1 MVAPRPMLPG
11 STVSAAMPRFAIHP
25 RDVVALA
32 KPGILFFALLTTAG
46 AMSLAPGVVEP
57 ATWLPLLLGTALIV
71 ASANSLNMYLERE
84 VDCHMARTKKRPL
97 PAGRMD
103 PMVAL
108 VFGLITVGIAVP
120 LLTFGVNALTG
131 MCGVVAFISYVMLYT
146 PMKQRTT
153 IATIVGSLPG
163 AMPALMGWT
172 AVTGRL
178 EWGGLVIFG
187 VLFFWQIPH
196 FHAISLFRSKE
207 YTRAGLKIL
216 PVETSPELTRL
227 AMVLYTAV
235 QVQISLLLYP
245 LGVAGLW
252 YMATAALLGGAY
264 FVYALVG
271 LRSGG
276 PKWARRFFLFS
287 IVYLPLLFGVMVLD
301 GLV

>member
-1 MVAPRPMLPG
+1 MSTAVAAPMR
-11 STVSAAMPRFAIHP
+11 VNP
-25 RDVVALA
+25 RDLVALA
-32 KPGILFFALLTTAG
+32 KPGILIFALMTTAG

-57 ATWLPLLLGTALIV
+57 SLWIPLFIGTALIV
-71 ASANSLNMYLERE
+71 ASANSLNMYLERDI
-84 VDCHMARTKKRPL
+84 DCHMARTKKRPL

-103 PMVAL
+103 PQVAL
-108 VFGLITVGIAVP
+108 VFGLINVAIAVP
-120 LLTFGVNALTG
+120 VLTFGVNALTG

-178 EWGGLVIFG
+178 DAGGLVIFG

-207 YTRAGLKIL
+207 YKKAGLKIL
-216 PVETSPELTRL
+216 PVESGPELTRV

-235 QVQISLLLYP
+235 QVQVSLMLYP
-245 LGVAGLW
+245 LGVAGKMYFL
-252 YMATAALLGGAY
+252 TAAILGGAY
-264 FVYALVG
+264 FLYSIIGVRNGNA
-271 LRSGG
+271 
-276 PKWARRFFLFS
+276 KWARRFFLFS
-287 IVYLPLLFGVMVLD
+287 IVYLPVLFIVMVVD
-301 GLV
+301 GIA

>member
-1 MVAPRPMLPG
+1 MSSATVATPG
-11 STVSAAMPRFAIHP
+11 ISP
-25 RDVVALA
+25 RDLVALA
-32 KPGILFFALLTTAG
+32 KPGILIFALMTTAG
-46 AMSLAPGVVEP
+46 AMSLAPGAVEP
-57 ATWLPLLLGTALIV
+57 SLWLPLFLGTGLIV
-71 ASANSLNMYLERE
+71 ASANALNMYLERDI
-84 VDCHMARTKKRPL
+84 DCHMSRTKQRPL

-103 PMVAL
+103 PRVAL
-108 VFGLITVGIAVP
+108 VFGLSTVAISVP

-131 MCGVVAFISYVMLYT
+131 LCGVIAFISYVMLYT

-178 EWGGLVIFG
+178 DAGGLVIFG

-207 YTRAGLKIL
+207 YTRAGLKVL

-235 QVQISLLLYP
+235 QVQLSLMLYP
-245 LGVAGLW
+245 LGVAGLS
-252 YMATAALLGGAY
+252 YMATASLLGAAY
-264 FVYALVG
+264 FIYSMVG
-271 LRSGG
+271 LRNGNAR
-276 PKWARRFFLFS
+276 WARRFFLFS
-287 IVYLPLLFGVMVLD
+287 IVYLPVLFTVMVID
-301 GLV
+301 GIA

>member
-1 MVAPRPMLPG
+1 MSATAITKTTIAPSDL
-11 STVSAAMPRFAIHP
+11 
-25 RDVVALA
+25 VALA
-32 KPGILFFALLTTAG
+32 KPGILIFSLMTTAG
-46 AMSLAPGVVEP
+46 AMSLAPGVVSP
-57 ATWLPLLLGTALIV
+57 STWIPLFLGTAMIV

-84 VDCHMARTKKRPL
+84 IDCHMARTRTRPL

-103 PMVAL
+103 PNVAL
-108 VFGLITVGIAVP
+108 VYGLALVAIAVP
-120 LLTFGVNALTG
+120 VLTFGVNALTG
-131 MCGVVAFISYVMLYT
+131 LCGVVAFISYVMLYT

-178 EWGGLVIFG
+178 DAGGLVIFG

-207 YTRAGLKIL
+207 YARAGLKIL
-216 PVETSPELTRL
+216 PVESGVEVTRL
-227 AMVLYTAV
+227 AIVLYTAI
-235 QVQISLLLYP
+235 QVQLSLMLYP

-252 YMATAALLGGAY
+252 YTATAALLGGSY
-264 FVYALVG
+264 FIYAVMG

-276 PKWARRFFLFS
+276 PKWARRLFLFS
-287 IVYLPLLFGVMVLD
+287 IVYLPLLFTVMVFD
-301 GLV
+301 GLA